1 MQKALFLV
9 LAAGAGLGLLWPSGK
24 ESAPVSASVAA
35 PKAGSGQ
42 SSYTIVEQPRE
53 TLLERRGNG
62 HFYVDAE
69 VNGELVNFVVDTGAF
84 GVILPVDTAR
94 RLNIPFSE
102 SEFDVIGSG
111 ASGPVRGKLIRL
123 ERVSIEGKE
132 VRNVE
137 GAIAEGLDQ
146 PLLGQTYLSRH
157 SVEMTGDYM
166 RLR

>member
-24 ESAPVSASVAA
+24 QNAPVAATVSAPK
-35 PKAGSGQ
+35 PGAGQ
-42 SSYTIVEQPRE
+42 SYTIVEKPRE
-53 TLLERRGNG
+53 TVLERRGNG

-84 GVILPVDTAR
+84 GVILPVETAR
-94 RLNIPFSE
+94 RLNIPFAE
-102 SEFDVIGSG
+102 NEFEIIASG
-111 ASGPVRGKLIRL
+111 ASGPVRGKLIQL
-123 ERVSIEGKE
+123 DRVSIDGKE
-132 VRNVE
+132 VRNVK

-146 PLLGQTYLSRH
+146 PLLGQTYLSRL

-166 RLR
+166 RLQ